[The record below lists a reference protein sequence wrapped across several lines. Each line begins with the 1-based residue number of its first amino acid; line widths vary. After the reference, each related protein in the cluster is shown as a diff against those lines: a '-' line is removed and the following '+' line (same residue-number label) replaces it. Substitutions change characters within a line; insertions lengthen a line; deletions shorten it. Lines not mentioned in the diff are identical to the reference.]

1 MIETQMQIQSSYF
14 IFYTF
19 IYFITQINK
28 IVEQILPMVKWL
40 MIILFNYRTYTFTN
54 KESRNKIE
62 CFIETNKYWCKT
74 YDNEGKPCGL
84 VVEKSFFPKYF
95 IQLQWIDIDPYIFCT
110 PEIFEKIDKIHDY
123 DSFKKINVDKIEEEE
138 RLNLLTSR
146 KESDSNNSSEDTESD
161 GEESPSEGNTKHNIK
176 HLVKGSTEYS
186 GYNRYMCRNI
196 KIPNDHMFNEKQN
209 ELFRNMMTFYNE
221 NKYAKVLISGD
232 IGTGKSY
239 FSYILARK
247 LNCYLCDDFNPT
259 EPSESLTNLYTSK
272 KLSGNEPLIVLID
285 EVDVMI
291 KNIHENKIKPHK
303 HYPILTR
310 DKMSWNSFLDK
321 ISYGIFPHL
330 ILIMTSNVDKSR
342 IDRYDNSYLREGRVD
357 IYSHF

>member
-1 MIETQMQIQSSYF
+1 MIEAQTQSSYF
-14 IFYTF
+14 IIYTF
-19 IYFITQINK
+19 IYFITQINT
-28 IVEQILPMVKWL
+28 IVGQLLPIAKWL
-40 MIILFNYRTYTFTN
+40 MVCFLDYKTYTFSN

-62 CFIETNKYWCKT
+62 CFIESSNYWCKT

-84 VVEKSFFPKYF
+84 VVEKSYFPKYY
-95 IQLQWIDIDPYIFCT
+95 IQMQWIDVDPYIFCT
-110 PEIFEKIDKIHDY
+110 SDIFEKIDKIHSY
-123 DSFKKINVDKIEEEE
+123 ENFKKINVEKIEQED
-138 RLNLLTSR
+138 RLNMLTSR
-146 KESDSNNSSEDTESD
+146 KDSDSNQSSDSSVDDNEDK
-161 GEESPSEGNTKHNIK
+161 PSEGKVKQNIK
-176 HLVKGSTEYS
+176 HLVKSNTEYS
-186 GYNRYMCRNI
+186 GYNRYVCRNI

-209 ELFRNMMTFYNE
+209 ELFREMMKFYNE

-259 EPSESLTNLYTSK
+259 EPAEGLTNLYTSK
-272 KLSGNEPLIVLID
+272 KLSGDEPLIVLID

-291 KNIHENKIKPHK
+291 KNIHENRIKPHK

-330 ILIMTSNVDKSR
+330 ILIMTSNVDKNKL
-342 IDRYDNSYLREGRVD
+342 DRYDPSYLREGRVD